1 MQLTR
6 TGGSEESDRTPK
18 ELGAVGTPQRPEP
31 SAPPSQRPDA
41 NKQTGSNKPSDAPP
55 PKRKKNNTA
64 IFILLFLL
72 AAGALAFFGWRN
84 YAAKQEQKGKLFVS
98 GRIEGYETNLGAK
111 IGGRVQWIKYRE
123 GNIVQPGELV
133 ARLSDDDYQ
142 AQLRGAQA
150 RVKKAI
156 ESKDQ
161 AIQQVQVAQTAVDQ
175 SELNKLQAMEDT
187 KGKVFQAQSQVASA
201 KALLSQADAEVTQ
214 SEADL
219 KLANLRKERYDTLA
233 LQGAVMQDQAD
244 QADTTVA
251 TTKATLEAKQAA
263 LESAKKQLAAAQGN
277 LMQQESTRLNP
288 PIRSSQLTASQRQ
301 LIQAQS
307 QLKSAS
313 DEIHN
318 AQSDVDQIKA
328 NIAYLNIPSTI
339 YGYVTARPV
348 EPGAVVTAGQ
358 TVLSCINLDTVY
370 LRGYVPEG
378 SIGKVRVDQDALVY
392 LDSAPKTGLPGTV
405 IEIDPEASF
414 TPENIYFR
422 DDRVKQVFGIK
433 IAIKDPKR
441 FPKPG
446 MPADAEI
453 VLKETK

>member
-1 MQLTR
+1 MQTTR
-6 TGGSEESDRTPK
+6 KSDSEESDRTPR
-18 ELGAVGTPQRPEP
+18 EQGAVGTPPQRSDP
-31 SAPPSQRPDA
+31 SASRSQSP
-41 NKQTGSNKPSDAPP
+41 KQEKPAPQP
-55 PKRKKNNTA
+55 PKRKRRTGVFVL
-64 IFILLFLL
+64 IFLV
-72 AAGALAFFGWRN
+72 AAGVLAFFGYRN
-84 YAAKQEQKGKLFVS
+84 YAARQEQKGKLFVS

-123 GNIVQPGELV
+123 GAVVHPGELV
-133 ARLSDDDYQ
+133 AQLSDDDYQ
-142 AQLRGAQA
+142 AQLRGSQA
-150 RVKKAI
+150 RLKKAI
-156 ESKDQ
+156 EARDV
-161 AIQQVQVAQTAVDQ
+161 AEQQVEVAQQTVDQ
-175 SELNKLQAMEDT
+175 SELNRLQATQDT
-187 KGKVFQAQSQVASA
+187 KGKVFQAQAQVASA
-201 KALLSQADAEVTQ
+201 KAQLSQAEAEVIQTQ
-214 SEADL
+214 ADL
-219 KLANLRKERYDTLA
+219 KLAHLRKERYDTLA
-233 LQGAVMQDQAD
+233 QQGAVMQDQAD

-251 TTKATLEAKQAA
+251 TTQATLEAKIAA
-263 LESAKKQLAAAQGN
+263 LESAKKQLAASQGN

-301 LIQAQS
+301 LIQAKS
-307 QLKSAS
+307 QLKSAA

-318 AQSDVDQIKA
+318 AQSDIDQIKA

-339 YGYVTARPV
+339 YGVVTARPV

-378 SIGKVRVDQDALVY
+378 SIGKVRVDQDAMVY
-392 LDSAPKTGLPGTV
+392 LDSAPKKGLPGTV

-433 IAIKDPKR
+433 IAIKDPQR

-453 VLKETK
+453 LLKETK

>member
-1 MQLTR
+1 MQTTR
-6 TGGSEESDRTPK
+6 TSDSEESDRTPR
-18 ELGAVGTPQRPEP
+18 EQGAVGTPPQRSDP
-31 SAPPSQRPDA
+31 SAPRSQSP
-41 NKQTGSNKPSDAPP
+41 KPEKPPQP
-55 PKRKKNNTA
+55 PKRKRRTGVFVL
-64 IFILLFLL
+64 IFLV
-72 AAGALAFFGWRN
+72 AAGVLAFFGYRN
-84 YAAKQEQKGKLFVS
+84 YAARQEEKGKLFVS

-123 GNIVQPGELV
+123 GAVVHPGELV

-150 RVKKAI
+150 RLKKAV
-156 ESKDQ
+156 EARDV
-161 AIQQVQVAQTAVDQ
+161 AEQQVEVAQQTVDQ
-175 SELNKLQAMEDT
+175 SELNRLQATQDT
-187 KGKVFQAQSQVASA
+187 KGKVFQAQAQVASA
-201 KALLSQADAEVTQ
+201 KALLSQAEAEVIQTQ
-214 SEADL
+214 ADL
-219 KLANLRKERYDTLA
+219 KLAHLRKERYDTLA
-233 LQGAVMQDQAD
+233 QQGAVMQDQAD

-251 TTKATLEAKQAA
+251 TTQATLEAKIAA
-263 LESAKKQLAAAQGN
+263 LESAKKQLAASQGN

-301 LIQAQS
+301 LIQAKS

-318 AQSDVDQIKA
+318 AQSDIDAIKA

-339 YGYVTARPV
+339 YGVVTARPV

-378 SIGKVRVDQDALVY
+378 SIGKVRVDQDAMVY
-392 LDSAPKTGLPGTV
+392 LDSAPKKGLPGTV

-433 IAIKDPKR
+433 IAIKDPQR

-453 VLKETK
+453 LLKETK